1 MLTSPHPLATPG
13 SGLRRRAV
21 KKDGFTLIEL
31 LVVIAIIAVLAGLA
45 LVAYRNAI
53 TKAESA
59 AALAKMKAVGAAFI
73 TFAGDNNGSFPD
85 AHSNPAPDYA
95 MPDSIRNAPDGTVG
109 KDFPGN
115 GWIWALINRM
125 KLSPSDFV
133 TPRSSKLPGD
143 NKTIAWPGFTLNY
156 AYEAGPSAG
165 PNKPVNVSA
174 FSRLARYS
182 APARTIMLSEASFQ
196 EDLIGLRPWS
206 WYNNWG
212 TYGVR
217 AAVSNKKYGIT
228 KTPFVFFDGHAEM
241 LGPED
246 TVNKQKQVNRWMDPS
261 WYPMNPPFVSERSAI
276 NELQRWF

>member
-1 MLTSPHPLATPG
+1 M
-13 SGLRRRAV
+13 RRRAV
-21 KKDGFTLIEL
+21 KNDGFTLIEL

-45 LVAYRNAI
+45 LVAYRSAI

-59 AALAKMKAVGAAFI
+59 AALANMKAVGAAFI
-73 TFAGDNNGSFPD
+73 AFAGDNNGSFPD

-143 NKTIAWPGFTLNY
+143 NNKTIAWPGFTLNY
-156 AYEAGPSAG
+156 AYEADPNAG
-165 PNKPVNVSA
+165 PNKPENKSA

-196 EDLIGLRPWS
+196 EDMIGLRPWS

-212 TYGVR
+212 TYGIR
-217 AAVSNKKYGIT
+217 AAVSNKKNGIT

-261 WYPMNPPFVSERSAI
+261 WYPMKPPFVSERSAV
-276 NELQRWF
+276 NYLQGFF